1 MAGSARRLTSARR
14 LIELPGFAKIVLML
28 GFDAFLVTL
37 AFWLALSLRFGEW
50 VGVQEKWAFPL
61 LLAVLV
67 TLLSFWFSGFYRV
80 FVRYLGSDLIW
91 QSVKGVTLAAL
102 AWGTT
107 LLLTDVQDV
116 PRSVVLI
123 YLLCCFLLVV
133 MSRLAIRNLLVGS
146 YGQAVAIYGVNESAV
161 QLASALRHGTAF
173 TPSFFLDES
182 VEKEGRRINGIPLF
196 SLHNFAE
203 LCQRLN
209 VKDLFVTVRFAS
221 RAERRRVLT
230 LFEPYPVRVRM
241 LPSMSDITQ
250 GMLDPDKFQLVE
262 IEDLLEREK
271 IEPISELLEANV
283 RGQSVMVTGAGG
295 TIGAELCRQV
305 LANSPSCLVFLDA
318 SEHALYQVDLELRE
332 KFPELENGVLQPV
345 LGSVLNRSLLES
357 TMRHFAIQT
366 IYHAAAHKH
375 VPLVESNVTEGV
387 RNNVFGT
394 LAVFDCAARTAA
406 KTLVLISTDKAVQPE
421 SVMGASKRL
430 AELILRARSQAGQ
443 GPRSCVVRFGNVLGS
458 SGSVFPLFKRQIAAG
473 GPLTITHPDMK
484 RYFMTIAEAVELVIQ
499 AGAMAEGG
507 EVFVLDMGEPVSI
520 NRMAKRMVHLY
531 GLSVKDTGNPDGD
544 IEIRYT
550 GARPGEKMN
559 EQLLIE
565 SDIKDT
571 RHKRVMRS
579 QEGAEDWENLQKNL
593 EALWEAVSRE
603 DAQETKTLLR
613 RACH

>member
-1 MAGSARRLTSARR
+1 MAGSPRRLTSARR
-14 LIELPGFAKIVLML
+14 LVELPGFAKILLML
-28 GFDAFLVTL
+28 GFDAFLVAL

-50 VGVQEKWAFPL
+50 VAVQEKWAFPL
-61 LLAVLV
+61 LLAVLG

-91 QSVKGVTLAAL
+91 QSVKGATLAAL

-133 MSRLAIRNLLVGS
+133 MSRLAVRNLLVGS

-182 VEKEGRRINGIPLF
+182 VEKEGRHINGIPLF
-196 SLHNFAE
+196 SLHNFAK
-203 LCQRLN
+203 LCQRFD

-241 LPSMSDITQ
+241 LPSMSDITE
-250 GMLDPDKFQLVE
+250 GVLDPDKYQLVE

-305 LANSPSCLVFLDA
+305 LANSPSCLVFLDS

-332 KFPELENGVLQPV
+332 KFPELESGVLQPI
-345 LGSVLNRSLLES
+345 LGSVLNRNLLES
-357 TMRHFAIQT
+357 TMRNFATQT

-375 VPLVESNVTEGV
+375 VPLVESNVAEGV

-394 LAVFDCAARTAA
+394 LTLFDCAARTGA
-406 KTLVLISTDKAVQPE
+406 KTLVLISTDKAVRPE

-430 AELILRARSQAGQ
+430 AELILRARSQTDQ
-443 GPRSCVVRFGNVLGS
+443 SPRSCVVRFGNVLGS

-520 NRMAKRMVHLY
+520 DRMAKRMVHLY
-531 GLSVKDTGNPDGD
+531 GLSVKDAGNPDGD

-550 GARPGEKMN
+550 GPRPGEKMN

-565 SDIKDT
+565 SDIEDT
-571 RHKRVMRS
+571 RHERVMRS

-593 EALWEAVSRE
+593 EALWEAVSQE
-603 DAQETKTLLR
+603 DTRETKALLR
-613 RACH
+613 RICH

>member
-1 MAGSARRLTSARR
+1 MAGSPRRLTSARR
-14 LIELPGFAKIVLML
+14 LVELPGFAKILLML
-28 GFDAFLVTL
+28 GFDAFLVAL

-50 VGVQEKWAFPL
+50 VAVQEKWAFPL
-61 LLAVLV
+61 LLAVLG

-91 QSVKGVTLAAL
+91 QSVKGATLAAL

-133 MSRLAIRNLLVGS
+133 MSRLAVRNLLVGS

-182 VEKEGRRINGIPLF
+182 VEKEGRHINGIPLF
-196 SLHNFAE
+196 SLHNFAK
-203 LCQRLN
+203 LCQRFD

-241 LPSMSDITQ
+241 LPSMSDITE
-250 GMLDPDKFQLVE
+250 GVLDPDKYQLVE

-305 LANSPSCLVFLDA
+305 LANSPSCLVFLDS

-332 KFPELENGVLQPV
+332 KFPELESGVLQPI
-345 LGSVLNRSLLES
+345 LGSVLNRNLLES
-357 TMRHFAIQT
+357 TMRNFATQT

-375 VPLVESNVTEGV
+375 VPLVESNVAEGV

-394 LAVFDCAARTAA
+394 LTLFDCAARTGA
-406 KTLVLISTDKAVQPE
+406 KTLVLISTDKAVRPE

-430 AELILRARSQAGQ
+430 AELILRARSQTDQ
-443 GPRSCVVRFGNVLGS
+443 SPRSCVVRFGNVLGS

-520 NRMAKRMVHLY
+520 DRMAKRMVHLY
-531 GLSVKDTGNPDGD
+531 GLSVKDAGNPDGD

-550 GARPGEKMN
+550 GPRPGEKMN

-565 SDIKDT
+565 SDIEGT

-593 EALWEAVSRE
+593 ESLWEAVSQE
-603 DAQETKTLLR
+603 DTRETKVLLR
-613 RACH
+613 RICH

>member
-1 MAGSARRLTSARR
+1 MAGSPRRLTSARR
-14 LIELPGFAKIVLML
+14 LVELPGFAKILLML
-28 GFDAFLVTL
+28 GFDAFLVAL

-50 VGVQEKWAFPL
+50 VAVQEKWAFPL
-61 LLAVLV
+61 LLAVLG

-91 QSVKGVTLAAL
+91 QSVKGATLAAL

-133 MSRLAIRNLLVGS
+133 MSRLAVRNLLVGS

-182 VEKEGRRINGIPLF
+182 VEKEGRHINGIPLF
-196 SLHNFAE
+196 SLHNFAK
-203 LCQRLN
+203 LCQRFD

-241 LPSMSDITQ
+241 LPSMSDITE
-250 GMLDPDKFQLVE
+250 GVLDPDKYQLVE

-305 LANSPSCLVFLDA
+305 LANSPSCLVFLDS

-332 KFPELENGVLQPV
+332 KFPELESGVLQPI
-345 LGSVLNRSLLES
+345 LGSVLNRNLLES
-357 TMRHFAIQT
+357 TMRNFATQT

-375 VPLVESNVTEGV
+375 VPLVESNVAEGV

-394 LAVFDCAARTAA
+394 LTLFDCAARTGA
-406 KTLVLISTDKAVQPE
+406 KTLVLISTDKAVRPE

-430 AELILRARSQAGQ
+430 AELILRARSQTDQ
-443 GPRSCVVRFGNVLGS
+443 SPRSCVVRFGNVLGS

-520 NRMAKRMVHLY
+520 DRMAKRMVHLY
-531 GLSVKDTGNPDGD
+531 GLSVKDAGNPDGD

-550 GARPGEKMN
+550 GPRPGEKMN

-565 SDIKDT
+565 SDIEDT

-593 EALWEAVSRE
+593 EALWEAVSQE
-603 DAQETKTLLR
+603 DTRETKVLLR
-613 RACH
+613 RICH

>member
-1 MAGSARRLTSARR
+1 MAGSPRPLTSARR
-14 LIELPGFAKIVLML
+14 LVELPGFAKILLML
-28 GFDAFLVTL
+28 GFDAFLVAL

-50 VGVQEKWAFPL
+50 VAVQEKWAFPL
-61 LLAVLV
+61 LLAVLG

-91 QSVKGVTLAAL
+91 QSVKGATLAAL

-133 MSRLAIRNLLVGS
+133 MSRLAVRNLLVGS

-182 VEKEGRRINGIPLF
+182 VEKEGRHINGIPLF
-196 SLHNFAE
+196 SLHNFAK
-203 LCQRLN
+203 LCQRFD

-241 LPSMSDITQ
+241 LPSMSDITE
-250 GMLDPDKFQLVE
+250 GVLDPDKYQLVE

-305 LANSPSCLVFLDA
+305 LANSPSCLVFLDS

-332 KFPELENGVLQPV
+332 KFPELESGVLQPI
-345 LGSVLNRSLLES
+345 LGSVLNRNLLES
-357 TMRHFAIQT
+357 TMRNFATQT

-375 VPLVESNVTEGV
+375 VPLVESNVAEGV

-394 LAVFDCAARTAA
+394 LTLFDCAARTGA
-406 KTLVLISTDKAVQPE
+406 KTLVLISTDKAVRPE

-430 AELILRARSQAGQ
+430 AELILRARSQTDQ
-443 GPRSCVVRFGNVLGS
+443 SPRSCVVRFGNVLGS

-520 NRMAKRMVHLY
+520 DRMAKRMVHLY
-531 GLSVKDTGNPDGD
+531 GLSVKDAGNPGGD

-550 GARPGEKMN
+550 GPRPGEKMN

-565 SDIKDT
+565 SDIEDT

-593 EALWEAVSRE
+593 EALWEAVSQE
-603 DAQETKTLLR
+603 DIRETKVLLR
-613 RACH
+613 RMCH

>member
-1 MAGSARRLTSARR
+1 MAGSPRRLTSARR
-14 LIELPGFAKIVLML
+14 LVELPGFAKILLML
-28 GFDAFLVTL
+28 GFDAFLVAL

-50 VGVQEKWAFPL
+50 VAVQEKWAFPL
-61 LLAVLV
+61 LLAVLG

-91 QSVKGVTLAAL
+91 QSVKGATLAAL

-133 MSRLAIRNLLVGS
+133 MSRLAVRNLLVGS

-182 VEKEGRRINGIPLF
+182 VEKEGRHINGIPLF
-196 SLHNFAE
+196 SLHNFAK
-203 LCQRLN
+203 LCQRFD

-241 LPSMSDITQ
+241 LPSMSDITE
-250 GMLDPDKFQLVE
+250 GVLDPDKYQLVE

-305 LANSPSCLVFLDA
+305 LANSPSCLVFLDS

-332 KFPELENGVLQPV
+332 KFPELESGVLQPI
-345 LGSVLNRSLLES
+345 LGSVLNRNLLES
-357 TMRHFAIQT
+357 TMRNFATQT

-375 VPLVESNVTEGV
+375 VPLVESNVAEGV

-394 LAVFDCAARTAA
+394 LTLFDCAARTGA
-406 KTLVLISTDKAVQPE
+406 KTLVLISTDKAVRPE

-430 AELILRARSQAGQ
+430 AELILRARSQTDQ
-443 GPRSCVVRFGNVLGS
+443 SPRSCVVRFGNVLGS

-520 NRMAKRMVHLY
+520 DRMAKRMVHLY
-531 GLSVKDTGNPDGD
+531 GLSVKDAGNPDGD

-550 GARPGEKMN
+550 GPRPGEKMN

-565 SDIKDT
+565 SDIEDT

-593 EALWEAVSRE
+593 EALWEAVSQE
-603 DAQETKTLLR
+603 DTRGTKALLR
-613 RACH
+613 RICH

>member
-1 MAGSARRLTSARR
+1 MAGSPRRLTSARR
-14 LIELPGFAKIVLML
+14 LVELPGFAKILLML
-28 GFDAFLVTL
+28 GFDAFLVAL

-50 VGVQEKWAFPL
+50 VAVQEKWAFPL
-61 LLAVLV
+61 LLAVLG

-91 QSVKGVTLAAL
+91 QSVKGATLAAL

-133 MSRLAIRNLLVGS
+133 MSRLAVRNLLVGS

-182 VEKEGRRINGIPLF
+182 VEKEGRHINGIPLF
-196 SLHNFAE
+196 SLHNFAK
-203 LCQRLN
+203 LCQRFD

-241 LPSMSDITQ
+241 LPSMSDITE
-250 GMLDPDKFQLVE
+250 GVLDPDKYQLVE

-305 LANSPSCLVFLDA
+305 LANSPSCLVFLDS

-332 KFPELENGVLQPV
+332 KFPELESGVLQPI
-345 LGSVLNRSLLES
+345 LGSVLNRNLLES
-357 TMRHFAIQT
+357 TMRNFATQT

-375 VPLVESNVTEGV
+375 VPLVESNVAEGV

-394 LAVFDCAARTAA
+394 LTLFDCAARTGA
-406 KTLVLISTDKAVQPE
+406 KTLVLISTDKAVRPE

-430 AELILRARSQAGQ
+430 AELILRARSQTDQ
-443 GPRSCVVRFGNVLGS
+443 SPRSCVVRFGNVLGS

-520 NRMAKRMVHLY
+520 DRMAKRMVHLY
-531 GLSVKDTGNPDGD
+531 GLSVKDAGNPDGD

-550 GARPGEKMN
+550 GPRPGEKMN

-565 SDIKDT
+565 SDIEDT
-571 RHKRVMRS
+571 RHERVMRS

-593 EALWEAVSRE
+593 EGLWEAVSQE
-603 DAQETKTLLR
+603 DTRETKALLR
-613 RACH
+613 RICH

>member
-1 MAGSARRLTSARR
+1 MAGSSRRLTSARR
-14 LIELPGFAKIVLML
+14 LVELPGFAKILLML
-28 GFDAFLVTL
+28 GFDAFLVAL

-50 VGVQEKWAFPL
+50 VAVQEKWAFPL
-61 LLAVLV
+61 LLAVLG

-91 QSVKGVTLAAL
+91 QSVKGATLAAL

-133 MSRLAIRNLLVGS
+133 MSRLAVRNLLVGS

-182 VEKEGRRINGIPLF
+182 VEKEGRHINGIPLF
-196 SLHNFAE
+196 SLHNFAK
-203 LCQRLN
+203 LCQRFD

-241 LPSMSDITQ
+241 LPSMSDITE
-250 GMLDPDKFQLVE
+250 GVLDPDKYQLVE

-305 LANSPSCLVFLDA
+305 LANSPSCLVFLDS

-332 KFPELENGVLQPV
+332 KFPELESGVLQPI
-345 LGSVLNRSLLES
+345 LGSVLNRNLLES
-357 TMRHFAIQT
+357 TMRNFATQT

-375 VPLVESNVTEGV
+375 VPLVESNVAEGV

-394 LAVFDCAARTAA
+394 LTLFDCAARTGA
-406 KTLVLISTDKAVQPE
+406 KTLVLISTDKAVRPE

-430 AELILRARSQAGQ
+430 AELILRARSQTDQ
-443 GPRSCVVRFGNVLGS
+443 SPRSCVVRFGNVLGS

-520 NRMAKRMVHLY
+520 DRMAKRMVHLY
-531 GLSVKDTGNPDGD
+531 GLSVKDAGNPDGD

-550 GARPGEKMN
+550 GPRPGEKMN

-565 SDIKDT
+565 SDIEDT

-579 QEGAEDWENLQKNL
+579 QEGAEDWGNLQKNL
-593 EALWEAVSRE
+593 EALWEAVSQE
-603 DAQETKTLLR
+603 DTQETKALLR
-613 RACH
+613 RICH

>member
-1 MAGSARRLTSARR
+1 MAGSSRRLTSARR
-14 LIELPGFAKIVLML
+14 LVELPGFAKILLML
-28 GFDAFLVTL
+28 GFDAFLVAL

-50 VGVQEKWAFPL
+50 VAVQEKWAFPL
-61 LLAVLV
+61 LLAVLG

-91 QSVKGVTLAAL
+91 QSVKGATLAAL

-133 MSRLAIRNLLVGS
+133 MSRLAVRNLLVGS

-182 VEKEGRRINGIPLF
+182 VEKEGRHINGIPLF
-196 SLHNFAE
+196 SLHNFAK
-203 LCQRLN
+203 LCQRFD

-241 LPSMSDITQ
+241 LPSMSDITE
-250 GMLDPDKFQLVE
+250 GVLDPDKYQLVE

-305 LANSPSCLVFLDA
+305 LANSPSCLVFLDS

-332 KFPELENGVLQPV
+332 KFPELESGVLQPI
-345 LGSVLNRSLLES
+345 LGSVLNRNLLES
-357 TMRHFAIQT
+357 TMRNFATQT

-375 VPLVESNVTEGV
+375 VPLVESNVAEGV

-394 LAVFDCAARTAA
+394 LTLFDCAARTGA
-406 KTLVLISTDKAVQPE
+406 KTLVLISTDKAVRPE

-430 AELILRARSQAGQ
+430 AELILRARSQTDQ
-443 GPRSCVVRFGNVLGS
+443 SPRSCVVRFGNVLGS

-520 NRMAKRMVHLY
+520 DRMAKRMVHLY
-531 GLSVKDTGNPDGD
+531 GLSVKDAGNPDGD

-550 GARPGEKMN
+550 GPRPGEKMN

-565 SDIKDT
+565 SDIEGT

-593 EALWEAVSRE
+593 EALWEAVSQE
-603 DAQETKTLLR
+603 DTQETKALLR
-613 RACH
+613 RICH